1 MVLKADIDA
10 NDASKYLSDVGFR
23 IGVPLLKRGVKQ
35 GVFPFGVYIDAEDV
49 TEKDRCKVFPL
60 QLMAWAAE
68 RSVCAREQWE
78 RFNETGEVPELL
90 KIPGGV
96 P

>member
-1 MVLKADIDA
+1 MVLKAEINA
-10 NDASKYLSDVGFR
+10 NDACQYLTDCGFHF
-23 IGVPLLKRGVKQ
+23 GVIALKRGIRQ
-35 GVFPFGVYIDAEDV
+35 GRLPFGTYIDADECGGSN
-49 TEKDRCKVFPL
+49 CKIYPL

-68 RSVCAREQWE
+68 RSLCAKEIWE
-78 RFNETGEVPELL
+78 RFNETGEVPEIM

>member
-10 NDASKYLSDVGFR
+10 NDACAYLSDVGFHF
-23 IGVPLLKRGVKQ
+23 GVPLLKRGIRQ
-35 GVFPFGVYIDAEDV
+35 GRLPFGVVIDADE
-49 TEKDRCKVFPL
+49 TGGDRCKVFPL

-78 RFNETGEVPELL
+78 RFNETGEVPEIL